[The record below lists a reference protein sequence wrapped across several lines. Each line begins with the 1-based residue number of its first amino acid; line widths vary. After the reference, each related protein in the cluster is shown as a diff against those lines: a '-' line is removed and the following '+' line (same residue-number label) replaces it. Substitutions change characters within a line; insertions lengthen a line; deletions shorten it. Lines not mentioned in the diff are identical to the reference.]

1 MKAETK
7 IRLHILKEALK
18 TGVVTK
24 KYPFKPVE
32 VPEGFRGKPTIDV
45 EKCIG
50 CGACVNV
57 CPPNALNIEVNPKKS
72 VKKIILFL
80 GRCIFCGRCQ
90 DVCPTKAIKLTREFE
105 LSTLTMDDLYQVVE
119 LKMARCEIC
128 GKPYATVRQILY
140 IAKNVPKEQRSLLL
154 LCDEC
159 KCRVSAKHVSYA
171 RW

>member
-1 MKAETK
+1 MKTPR
-7 IRLHILKEALK
+7 IDIFKEALK

-24 KYPFKPVE
+24 KYPFEPVE
-32 VPEGFRGKPTIDV
+32 APEGFRGKPSINT

-50 CGACVNV
+50 CGACVSV
-57 CPPNALNIEVNPKKS
+57 CPPNALSIEVDAKRG
-72 VKKIILFL
+72 VKRIMLFL

-90 DVCPTKAIKLTREFE
+90 DVCPTEAIKLSREFE
-105 LSTLTMDDLYQVVE
+105 LSSLNPKDLYQVVE

-128 GKPYATVRQILY
+128 GRYYATVRQILFT
-140 IAKNVPKEQRSLLL
+140 ARNVPEDQRPLLL

-159 KCRVSAKHVSYA
+159 RSKVSAKYISYA